1 LAKDTK
7 KVTPNTD
14 VKQDPVAQEVAKDID
29 LAGGKLKAFINQI
42 DSDTTNDITSTVNHQ
57 QRLANWYGRRFRTL
71 GKDPQY
77 PWPGSSNIIMPL
89 IDNEVT
95 KAKAPLLSTLTINP
109 IVTFKPL
116 SVRAFDQTDL
126 AEETMQ
132 WLLKS
137 RMRDFEKQIEICTDA
152 MGTYGYGILKTVYE
166 FETEVVT
173 EIVRKEELSLD
184 DKADIALVQ
193 AQVQNGELSQK
204 DFDLAF
210 TQLVSDRWGLSLED
224 ETDQTAIEDIMNF
237 ILSEKDDIEIQR
249 VAVTR
254 DAPYVATV
262 DPALFYPEEGVGE
275 LRDAERMTE
284 IVFDTHNEMQKKAE
298 TGWYDAEAVKQ
309 ILQKLR
315 AKENEAK
322 SGSRDADSQPFSQI
336 NTVKRN
342 REGISSTSRKGV
354 IENREVYCL
363 YDIHNRGVKD
373 KCLLIYNPD
382 TNIKL
387 RFMEFPYEHG
397 EWPYIQVRNEETD
410 GRFYSP
416 RGIGELIDDIDE
428 MITKNHRSKLNAMQ
442 IANSPTFK
450 YRLGSNINP
459 NNMQWTPGQFYPVMN
474 MNDFEAVQ
482 VPINDTSFDNE
493 ENNLRF
499 WVEGTVG
506 SADFAFR
513 EQKSEART
521 AQEVQAIQS
530 ITVSAQTLKVNR
542 FQREIKNVYRQI
554 WNLWMQYG
562 PDKFT
567 TFAPNGDVRHSSKFD
582 MDAKFD
588 MDPTATFGDN
598 NPEGRRV
605 KAEQRLQTLILLA
618 KEGVLPLLGNKYEV
632 DIGAAVKDLF
642 DKDDFA
648 ASSRIMRT
656 RSDEEVAQIQQQQQ
670 EQAQQQAAQEQNAA
684 EVEANQPKSI
694 PDIQAGLSQLQSQSP
709 NKGAQQIA

>member
-1 LAKDTK
+1 LAKDPK
-7 KVTPNTD
+7 KVTVNTE
-14 VKQDPVAQEVAKDID
+14 VKQNPVALEVAKDID
-29 LAGGKLKAFINQI
+29 LAGAKLKAFIEKI
-42 DSDTTNDITSTVNHQ
+42 DTDTGNDITSAANHQ
-57 QRLANWYGRRFRTL
+57 QKLANWYGRRFRTL

-116 SVRAFDQTDL
+116 SVRAYDQTDL
-126 AEETMQ
+126 AEETMH

-137 RMRDFEKQIEICTDA
+137 RMRDFEKNIEIATDN
-152 MGTYGYGILKTVYE
+152 MGTYGYAILKTVYE

-173 EIVRKEELSLD
+173 ETIKKNELSLD
-184 DKADIALVQ
+184 DKADVANVRQ
-193 AQVQNGELSQK
+193 QVAEGQMTQE

-210 TQLVSDRWGLSLED
+210 TQLVSDRWGLSVED
-224 ETDQTAIEDIMNF
+224 ETDQIAIEDIMNF
-237 ILSEKDDIEIQR
+237 ILSEKDEIEIQR
-249 VAVTR
+249 VAVVR
-254 DAPYVATV
+254 DAPYVTTV

-275 LRDAERMTE
+275 LRNSERMTE
-284 IVFDTHNEMQKKAE
+284 IVFDTHNDMQKKAE
-298 TGWYDAEAVKQ
+298 TGWYDPEAVKQ
-309 ILQKLR
+309 ILQKLST
-315 AKENEAK
+315 KDDEKK
-322 SGSRDADSQPFSQI
+322 SGSSSDEQPFSQI
-336 NTVKRN
+336 NTVKKN
-342 REGISSTSRKGV
+342 REGISSTNRKGQ
-354 IENREVYCL
+354 IENREVCCL
-363 YDIHNRGVKD
+363 YDIHDRGVKD

-397 EWPYIQVRNEETD
+397 EWPYDQLRNEETD

-428 MITKNHRSKLNAMQ
+428 MITKNHRSKLNAMA

-459 NNMQWTPGQFYPVMN
+459 NNMKWIPGQMYPVMS
-474 MNDFEAVQ
+474 MNDIE
-482 VPINDTSFDNE
+482 PMNIPSNDTSFDNE

-530 ITVSAQTLKVNR
+530 ITVSAQTLKVSR
-542 FQREIKNVYRQI
+542 FQREMKNVYRKI

-567 TFAPNGDVRHSSKFD
+567 TFSVDGSVRHSSKFD

-598 NPEGRRV
+598 NPEGR
-605 KAEQRLQTLILLA
+605 KAKAQQRLETVILLA
-618 KEGVLPLLGNKYEV
+618 ERGILPLIQTQYDV

-642 DKDDFA
+642 DKDDYA
-648 ASSRIMRT
+648 ASGRIMRK
-656 RSDEEVAQIQQQQQ
+656 RSDEEIAQIQQQQQ

-694 PDIQAGLSQLQSQSP
+694 ADIQAGLSQLQSQSP